1 MKAFNYL
8 VIAMLLGGILS
19 MISCNGKAS
28 RKLVE
33 EPLIDTIKS
42 GEGINVIIDYIIED
56 YSHWSQG
63 KFDSI
68 ANKISSLA
76 AAGDLDKRS
85 LEDKSLKERLFDSS
99 SALLRR
105 QVDSIF
111 QLSTY
116 TGYHQMKN
124 DLRFLQ
130 ERNKMYYE
138 AGLNIDQESQALSEV
153 VDIFENYD
161 NVLQLSKS
169 QFRQRVVYFKNYAL
183 GYSDTQRKI
192 EGNKYYSKYFNH
204 NAEITRNVRD
214 FPNRVRQ
221 AQYDYLS
228 VLEDSI
234 EQRAL
239 REEFSYER
247 LLNDQSRFYEFANG
261 VNQSAIDELEEFVKQ
276 YKEPVEEDS
285 IAKNIQAH
293 EN

>member
-1 MKAFNYL
+1 
-8 VIAMLLGGILS
+8 

-261 VNQSAIDELEEFVKQ
+261 VNQSAIDELEEFVKL

-285 IAKNIQAH
+285 IANTHQ
-293 EN
+293 EYEY

>member
-1 MKAFNYL
+1 
-8 VIAMLLGGILS
+8 

-261 VNQSAIDELEEFVKQ
+261 VNQSAIDELEEFVKL